1 MTNIEKT
8 VSFRLKAIDNESQ
21 SVIHVLYILYVY
33 FSSWYILDTLESLQP
48 NLFAT

>member
-21 SVIHVLYILYVY
+21 SVIHVLCIVYVY
-33 FSSWYILDTLESLQP
+33 FS
-48 NLFAT
+48 F